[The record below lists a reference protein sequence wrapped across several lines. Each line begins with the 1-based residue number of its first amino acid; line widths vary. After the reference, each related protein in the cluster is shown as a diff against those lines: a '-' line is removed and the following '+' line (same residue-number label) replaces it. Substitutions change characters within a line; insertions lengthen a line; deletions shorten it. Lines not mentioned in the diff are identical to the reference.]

1 MFKKLKLSAPWEISK
16 LEFNTIP
23 LNLKNYP
30 TVKFVGTWWNKPT
43 FENYLLMIVG
53 LLFAKLLIEAL
64 IIFEDIGKFEEGDT
78 KVYVLI

>member
-1 MFKKLKLSAPWEISK
+1 
-16 LEFNTIP
+16 
-23 LNLKNYP
+23 
-30 TVKFVGTWWNKPT
+30 
-43 FENYLLMIVG
+43 MIVG